1 MIDWTQTAW
10 EDKQEYLH
18 NIAEDYG
25 VDYCIVESLA
35 DLLGDTELFDGL
47 LVALEDEL

>member
-10 EDKQEYLH
+10 EDKQEYLQD
-18 NIAEDYG
+18 IAEDYG
-25 VDYCIVESLA
+25 VDYYIVESLA